1 MESYTE
7 IFAWGGDSFG
17 QLGLGNKHSGKTY
30 SSPRFCSF
38 NILIKDISC
47 GEEHSAFISQSGHVY
62 CMGSNNDGRLGL
74 GNKNIRQS
82 SSPCLVEG
90 LTSYKCIKLSC
101 GWGHTV
107 VITDDGSVFSW
118 GVGEFGALGNGKGDN
133 AWSPIRCL
141 LPKSMKGLE
150 VSSGSRHTGLIVED
164 NKIKLLLMTGSGE
177 AGQLGTGKREKEYSY
192 VIINMIE
199 EVQSVSCGVFH
210 TLILGISGKI
220 YATGGNS
227 FGQLGLGNKKSSTR
241 PERVSLDSYII
252 KISCCS
258 HSAAISDKGQL
269 FVWGTGVFG
278 EYLLPTKFSIP
289 VCKDVVIGG
298 SYGLAVDISGN
309 VHAWGA
315 NSNGELGVGDYESK
329 ANPTLISFMKGKT
342 IKKLSCGGN
351 YVLGIGLDVVV
362 EKKNELSI
370 IEEVNGKNMKKDEN
384 FRVRNDDK
392 SRGVYEKTRGCSMD
406 IEKIRHFDPEIRYKE
421 NDKIKICDVD
431 NRNRARHSE
440 IDYRGLEKKA
450 GDQDKRDQER
460 CRGKENDRENKEKR
474 NLKVENL
481 KNELAKTVE
490 KNNQYKGEC
499 QRLEREIE
507 EVYNTMEF
515 TIKDLQLSNNHLK
528 QALEESQKHNYG
540 LGLEVKSCK
549 DEVQKYK
556 KMTEELKLASKI
568 EASQRIDEINQNMQ
582 EKYIEEIRE
591 MKILQEQDT
600 VKRKQLE
607 KNIEISSRHIA
618 SLDEAMSKS
627 QTECMMLRNQLENS
641 LKTYE
646 MNKESLQLE
655 IENYYKENNDL
666 KLMMEKSCEDMKE
679 LEYNNDKLICEKK
692 EIMINMERVFE
703 ENKGLEKENQELK
716 MHISSLCDQN
726 KDIKSQLA
734 EYYKE
739 TTEINARIES
749 ASKQS
754 LDYMSQASS
763 LAEELKTLMNKNE
776 ILVQEKS
783 QLQSQLEKSIKN
795 STTLENSLENLQKQ
809 IKILTQEKN
818 ELTLFMKNQ
827 LENLETQI
835 ENQSDLQSQLSLSNQ
850 TLDDYKLQLTNLSQ
864 QIPEYIST
872 INNQNSDII
881 EWETKYQLLLDENN
895 ILKETVTDLENKN
908 KNMLENLEK
917 DLAQKA
923 KEYKQRT
930 IQMLNTPNKSSSPFM
945 KHLTNVGHCRGRS
958 EDQSF
963 DAKNGDAE
971 DGLKYEKITQNSV
984 VGQNLKDSI
993 TPTSED
999 IRSKIATLMKNRM
1012 KIEEKIQNLGQE

>member
-74 GNKNIRQS
+74 GNKSIRQS

-101 GWGHTV
+101 GWGHTA

-118 GVGEFGALGNGKGDN
+118 GVGEFGALGNGKGEN
-133 AWSPIRCL
+133 AWSPIKCL
-141 LPKSMKGLE
+141 LPKSMRGLD

-192 VIINMIE
+192 VIINMTE
-199 EVQSVSCGVFH
+199 EIQSVSCGVFH
-210 TLILGISGKI
+210 TLFLGTSGKV

-241 PERVSLDSYII
+241 PERVPLDSYII

-269 FVWGTGVFG
+269 FIWGTGVFG
-278 EYLLPTKFSIP
+278 EYLQPTKFSIP
-289 VCKDVVIGG
+289 VCKDVAIGG

-329 ANPTLISFMKGKT
+329 VSPIIIPFMKGKT

-351 YVLGIGLDVVV
+351 YVLGIGLDVVN
-362 EKKNELSI
+362 EKKNELST
-370 IEEVNGKNMKKDEN
+370 IEEVTGKNMKKEEN
-384 FRVRNDDK
+384 AKVRNEEK
-392 SRGVYEKTRGCSMD
+392 GRGVYDKTRGCSMD
-406 IEKIRHFDPEIRYKE
+406 IEKPKHFDNEIRYKE
-421 NDKIKICDVD
+421 VDKTRLCDGE
-431 NRNRARHSE
+431 NRSRSRHSD
-440 IDYRGLEKKA
+440 IDYRGLEKKL
-450 GDQDKRDQER
+450 GDQER

-474 NLKVENL
+474 TSKIEET
-481 KNELAKTVE
+481 KNELAKAIE
-490 KNNQYKGEC
+490 KTNQYKGEC

-507 EVYNTMEF
+507 DVYNTMER
-515 TIKDLQLSNNHLK
+515 TIKDLQLSNSHLK
-528 QALEESQKHNYG
+528 QSLEESQKYSSG
-540 LGLEVKSCK
+540 LGLEVKNCK
-549 DEVQKYK
+549 EEVQKYK
-556 KMTEELKLASKI
+556 KMIEELKHASKI
-568 EASQRIDEINQNMQ
+568 ETSQRIDELNQNLQ
-582 EKYIEEIRE
+582 GKYQDEIRE
-591 MKILQEQDT
+591 LKTLQEQDA
-600 VKRKQLE
+600 VKRKLLE
-607 KNIEISSRHIA
+607 KNIDMSSRHIA
-618 SLDEAMSKS
+618 SLDEALSKS
-627 QTECMMLRNQLENS
+627 KSENTMLRNQLENA

-655 IENYYKENNDL
+655 IESYYKENNDL
-666 KLMMEKSCEDMKE
+666 KLVIGKTCEGNKE
-679 LEYNNDKLICEKK
+679 LKYENDKILCEKN
-692 EIMINMERVFE
+692 EVIVEMERVYE
-703 ENKGLEKENQELK
+703 ENRGLEKQNQELK
-716 MHISSLCDQN
+716 MQFRDLCDKN
-726 KDIKSQLA
+726 KEIQGQLA

-739 TTEINARIES
+739 TFEIKGKIES
-749 ASKQS
+749 ASKQNN
-754 LDYMSQASS
+754 DYKSQASS
-763 LAEELKTLMNKNE
+763 LTEELKTLINKNE
-776 ILVQEKS
+776 ALNKEKA
-783 QLQSQLEKSIKN
+783 QMQSQLEKSIKEN
-795 STTLENSLENLQKQ
+795 NSLENTIKNLQKQ
-809 IKILTQEKN
+809 CNLLTQEKD
-818 ELTLFMKNQ
+818 ELSLLMKNK

-835 ENQSDLQSQLSLSNQ
+835 ETQSDLQSQLSFSNQ
-850 TLDDYKLQLTNLSQ
+850 TLDDYKLQLTNLSK
-864 QIPEYIST
+864 QIPEYINT
-872 INNQNSDII
+872 INKQNDEIL
-881 EWETKYQLLLDENN
+881 EWETKYQMLLDDNN
-895 ILKETVTDLENKN
+895 ILKVSVVDLENKN
-908 KNMLENLEK
+908 KQMFENLEK

-930 IQMLNTPNKSSSPFM
+930 IQMLNTPNKSTSPFM
-945 KHLTNVGHCRGRS
+945 KHSANIGHNRGKS
-958 EDQSF
+958 EDQIIDNMKS
-963 DAKNGDAE
+963 E
-971 DGLKYEKITQNSV
+971 DLSNSPKFERPTQNFV